1 MLIGA
6 WSFGGDGGRG
16 RSGDGGAGGAVS
28 NIFVASA
35 NLPIEVNGGHGG
47 NGEGLPSA
55 RGGAGGSVTG
65 ARLGLTGLVDVG
77 AYGISVV
84 GGGGGTGVSAGGSGG
99 NLAALTVDAAASK
112 VLQSAGLFGGQ
123 GGDATGVR
131 GLGGVGGVG
140 GAITGVSNLKDLN
153 SSINIISAGNGGK
166 ALSGTGG
173 AGGTVAG
180 VASVGLIGKPA
191 SSAARLGAF
200 DEYGDPQGIFAGRGG
215 AGSTAALGGL
225 NGSVIN
231 ISARQI
237 AAIGANP
244 DASGLFA
251 PANRVQMVRA
261 DVIGFD
267 VAGDGLFNDSLGG
280 AQSPSLVKPTDGF
293 VIAKAIL

>member
-131 GLGGVGGVG
+131 GLGGVG